1 MNKSTKGS
9 VNEYNHLLKPLRVE
23 SKACDDYLDRYLKD
37 VFREIAIQEGEG
49 FITEYIFSKY
59 LNMPL
64 IFTQKIFTIL
74 CNKDGNME
82 YIDFL
87 EYFKMLHLSCYDIL
101 TKFVFDILDFNK
113 DGLLYINDCR
123 LILIHIS
130 MYVNENRISQEKIAS
145 KTDDLLKVT
154 FNKTHLTLQEFR
166 AVIEKK
172 SSDLFFSIIMF
183 MLMRTPFND
192 EILGYYKNDK
202 RILSYKKNVKWIDKI
217 NIVKYTDIVKL
228 YIGSD
233 SYQKLTTTEFNRMYF
248 NTDTADEDEIELQK
262 MEDIE
267 ISEIYDFS
275 SVCPFKNPLFNIR
288 MSNMKL
294 ANVKTFTEN
303 NQSNTMMMRTK
314 TNYERV
320 LFFNLGIQNL

>member
-1 MNKSTKGS
+1 MNNKTTKSIA
-9 VNEYNHLLKPLRVE
+9 NEYNYLLKPLRAE
-23 SKACDDYLDRYLKD
+23 WKSCDDYLDRYLKD

-49 FITEYIFSKY
+49 YITEYIFSKY
-59 LNMPL
+59 LSMPL

-74 CNKDGNME
+74 CNKDGNMD

-87 EYFKMLHLSCYDIL
+87 EFFKILQLSCYDIL
-101 TKFVFDILDFNK
+101 TKFIFDILDFNK

-123 LILIHIS
+123 IILIHIA
-130 MYVNENRISQEKIAS
+130 MYANENRVSQEKIS
-145 KTDDLLKVT
+145 NKTDDMLKLT
-154 FNKTHLTLQEFR
+154 FSKTHLNLAEFR
-166 AVIEKK
+166 TSIEKK
-172 SSDLFFSIIMF
+172 NSDLFFSIVMF

-202 RILSYKKNVKWIDKI
+202 RIVSYKKNVKWIDKI
-217 NIVKYTDIVKL
+217 NIIKYTDVIKL

-233 SYQKLTTTEFNRMYF
+233 NFQKLTTTEFNRMYF
-248 NTDTADEDEIELQK
+248 NADVADEDELELQK

-275 SVCPFKNPLFNIR
+275 SVYSFKNPLFNIR
-288 MSNMKL
+288 MSNVKL
-294 ANVKTFTEN
+294 VAVKTFREN
-303 NQSNTMMMRTK
+303 NQANIMMMRTK

-320 LFFNLGIQNL
+320 EYFNLE